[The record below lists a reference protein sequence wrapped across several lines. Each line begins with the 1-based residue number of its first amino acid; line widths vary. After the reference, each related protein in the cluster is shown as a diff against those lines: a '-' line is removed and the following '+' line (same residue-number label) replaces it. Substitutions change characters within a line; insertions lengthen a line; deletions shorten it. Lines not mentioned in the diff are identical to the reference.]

1 MDNQVKLTTKQ
12 LKINDQ
18 LTMLANNYNLI
29 SYANIVV
36 GGLTVYVLWG
46 VVEQTVLSGWYAVV
60 VFMML
65 GRHLIKNR
73 FLTSNITTPNLLN
86 KWQVRF
92 ITMSLVAGIW
102 WGIGAWLFIMPQYP
116 QLVTFIAVSWIGMVA
131 GTIGSQGV
139 HLPSFIAYCLPTMLA
154 LSIRIITIGGE
165 SYVIL
170 GFFALSLTM
179 GFLGF
184 ARANYKTVVESLNLR
199 YQKDELVNEL
209 ATKNDDLSEQMA
221 KVELANKQKS
231 QFLAAA
237 SHDLRQP
244 LQSLQLFIEILRTQL
259 TTTQSQE
266 TLSRVEGSTM
276 ALQELLNALL
286 DISRL
291 EAGDVNK
298 HVKNISLKPMLEEL
312 VASNQRLASNND
324 ITLSL
329 INTST
334 CVATDG
340 VLLHRCLN
348 NLIVN
353 AIAHSRGS
361 KVTIGVRRRKNHIDV
376 LVIDNGIGISEADQ
390 EEIFL
395 EFHQLQNPERDRRKG
410 LGLGLAIVKRTCD
423 ILSHPLVLKSRPQRG
438 SNFIIR
444 LPRVTH
450 QEVMPRAQVSQSSA
464 NLSLTIWVLDDEIE
478 IREGLETLLH
488 TWGATVE
495 IAGSKHDVEQLL
507 IKAKFQPALII
518 SDYRFP
524 HEVTGVELIDSIR
537 NHFKLEIP
545 AILITGDT
553 APERINEA
561 RNSGLMLL
569 HKPLRPAKLR
579 MAINKVT

>member
-1 MDNQVKLTTKQ
+1 MDDQAQLTTKQ

-18 LTMLANNYNLI
+18 LNMLANNYNLI

-46 VVEQTVLSGWYAVV
+46 VVEKTVLVGWYAVV
-60 VFMML
+60 VLMML

-73 FLTSNITTPNLLN
+73 FLSNAITTPSLLN
-86 KWQVRF
+86 KWQTRF
-92 ITMSLVAGIW
+92 ISMSLVAGIW
-102 WGIGAWLFIMPQYP
+102 WGIGAWLFITPQYP

-154 LSIRIITIGGE
+154 LSTRIITIGGE

-259 TTTQSQE
+259 NTSQSQE

-298 HVKNISLKPMLEEL
+298 HVKNIPLQPMLQEL
-312 VASNQRLASNND
+312 VTSNQTLAANNN
-324 ITLSL
+324 IVLSL
-329 INTST
+329 INTSA

-353 AIAHSRGS
+353 AIAHSGGC
-361 KVTIGVRRRKNHIDV
+361 KVTIGVRRRKNHIDI
-376 LVIDNGIGISEADQ
+376 LVIDNGVGISESDQ

-423 ILSHPLVLKSRPQRG
+423 ILSHPLVLKSQPQRG
-438 SNFIIR
+438 S
-444 LPRVTH
+444 
-450 QEVMPRAQVSQSSA
+450 
-464 NLSLTIWVLDDEIE
+464 
-478 IREGLETLLH
+478 
-488 TWGATVE
+488 
-495 IAGSKHDVEQLL
+495 
-507 IKAKFQPALII
+507 
-518 SDYRFP
+518 
-524 HEVTGVELIDSIR
+524 
-537 NHFKLEIP
+537 
-545 AILITGDT
+545 
-553 APERINEA
+553 
-561 RNSGLMLL
+561 
-569 HKPLRPAKLR
+569 
-579 MAINKVT
+579 